1 MHCISLSP
9 NDETLISG
17 SKIHFCYNQ
26 VTATRCFKLFMLSLK
41 DVYLKDEI
49 EDDHEKALSIISYIG
64 CGVSLVGLAL
74 TMISIILLK

>member
-1 MHCISLSP
+1 MSP
-9 NDETLISG
+9 TDKRLICG
-17 SKIHFCYNQ
+17 SKLIFWRNPL
-26 VTATRCFKLFMLSLK
+26 TAIRCFILFMLSLK
-41 DVYLKDEI
+41 DVYINDEI